1 MVINNNEKNPKP
13 DPEELPKG
21 GNSETPETQKYQK
34 EKKELL
40 EGLKK
45 EKESLLHQIEE
56 DQIGRDNS
64 EAQEF
69 MRQADF
75 PHSNP
80 E

>member
-1 MVINNNEKNPKP
+1 MNNNEKNPKP
-13 DPEELPKG
+13 NPEELPNG
-21 GNSETPETQKYQK
+21 GSLETLETQKYQK

-40 EGLKK
+40 DGLKK
-45 EKESLLHQIEE
+45 EKEILLHQIEE
-56 DQIGRDNS
+56 EQIGRDNS